1 MRILIVHNHYGR
13 FAQGGEANVMNAEAQ
28 LLAEHGHEVMKFER
42 TNAEIYETG
51 TLTKKISAFCNLT
64 WSQKSYQEIKKVI
77 RSFRPDI
84 MHVHNYKYVLTP
96 SIFGAAKD
104 LGVSTVLTL
113 HNYRLACPGGQFLRN
128 GSVCEDCLDGFPYRM
143 LWHRCASDNFF
154 KNLAQFYLY
163 WGTRQRKLLSPWVD
177 AYIALSN
184 FGKTKF
190 VKAGLPKEKI
200 FVKPNFIND
209 PIAIDE
215 QRHSPVGAI
224 FVGRLTKEKGADIL
238 IDAWQ
243 HIDYPL
249 KIVGDGPLLEIFC
262 EKATPKIS
270 FEGSLSQ
277 EDALHQVS
285 QSSFFIFPSVC
296 YEGCPMTLIEAM
308 ALGKPVIASDLGPR
322 PEMVKNGYNGFLYPP
337 HDVNALQ
344 RMVMK
349 LIENNVLRYKMGRNA
364 RSTYL
369 ENYTPETN
377 YTRLI
382 DIYRYAISRCKHT

>member
-51 TLTKKISAFCNLT
+51 TLTKKISAFCNLR

-163 WGTRQRKLLSPWVD
+163 WGTRQRKLLTPWVD
-177 AYIALSN
+177 AYIALSD
-184 FGKTKF
+184 FGKSKF
-190 VKAGLPKEKI
+190 AVAGLPREQI
-200 FVKPNFIND
+200 FVKPNFIDD
-209 PIAIDE
+209 PLIVNK
-215 QRHSPVGAI
+215 QKPSTVGAI
-224 FVGRLTKEKGADIL
+224 FVGRLSKEKGVDIL
-238 IDAWQ
+238 IDAWRD
-243 HIDYPL
+243 IDYPL
-249 KIVGDGPLLEIFC
+249 KIVGDGPLLAKLR
-262 EKATPKIS
+262 EKTTPRIS
-270 FEGSLSQ
+270 FEGSLPHVDSLQ
-277 EDALHQVS
+277 QVS
-285 QSSFFIFPSVC
+285 QSGFFMLPSVW

-322 PEMVKNGYNGFLYPP
+322 QEMVKDGYNGFLYPP

-344 RMVMK
+344 RKVME
-349 LIENNVLRYKMGRNA
+349 LIENPALRDQMGCNA
-364 RSTYL
+364 RSTYV
-369 ENYTPETN
+369 ENYTPEKN
-377 YTRLI
+377 YTRLM
-382 DIYRYAISRCKHT
+382 DIYRYAISRGEQA